1 MPKIVDHEHRREE
14 IVETTWRIIARRGLD
29 AATLRDVAAEAGFAN
44 GAIKPYFP
52 TKASLLRATFTHVFR
67 RTSQRMDVVTEGK
80 SGFEALHAFCL
91 EILPLDEERLDEARV
106 VIAFWQLAL
115 QDPEQAELN
124 DAVMLDWRRKIRAWL
139 REARAA
145 GAARAGLP
153 VDVVAET
160 LLTFML
166 GAQIA
171 AVFDPDFNTPDQLEA
186 QLDAHL
192 ELLGAD

>member
-1 MPKIVDHEHRREE
+1 MPKIVDHDRRRTE

-29 AATLRDVAAEAGFAN
+29 GATLRDVAAEGGFAN

-52 TKASLLRATFTHVFR
+52 TKASLLRATFTHVFE
-67 RTSQRMDVVTEGK
+67 RTSRRIEVVTEGK
-80 SGFEALHAFCL
+80 RGFEALHAFCL
-91 EILPLDEERLDEARV
+91 EVLPLDEERIDEARV

-145 GAARAGLP
+145 GSARARLP
-153 VDVVAET
+153 VDTVAET
-160 LLTFML
+160 LLTFLL
-166 GAQIA
+166 GTQIA
-171 AVFDPDFNTPDQLEA
+171 AVFDADFNTPDQLEA

-192 ELLGAD
+192 ELLSVN